1 MLLQFLD
8 NISVTSSD
16 ITSNFNRNTSI
27 TSNGVSHK
35 PKVTGYSQ
43 FKRQMVSQNHVIQ
56 SITEEFKQPELKKK
70 SLKMYTNKT
79 QLVKNEVNGPFQ
91 ITKEPFFYREV
102 SKQRV
107 KKIPAQELQSLDL
120 QKFTISKRSH
130 FSLDQESEIEPKSDI

>member
-1 MLLQFLD
+1 
-8 NISVTSSD
+8 
-16 ITSNFNRNTSI
+16 
-27 TSNGVSHK
+27 
-35 PKVTGYSQ
+35 
-43 FKRQMVSQNHVIQ
+43 MVSQNHVIQ
-56 SITEEFKQPELKKK
+56 SITDDFKQPDLKKK
-70 SLKMYTNKT
+70 SLKIYTNKT

>member
-56 SITEEFKQPELKKK
+56 SITDEFKQPELKKK

-91 ITKEPFFYREV
+91 ITKVPFFYREV